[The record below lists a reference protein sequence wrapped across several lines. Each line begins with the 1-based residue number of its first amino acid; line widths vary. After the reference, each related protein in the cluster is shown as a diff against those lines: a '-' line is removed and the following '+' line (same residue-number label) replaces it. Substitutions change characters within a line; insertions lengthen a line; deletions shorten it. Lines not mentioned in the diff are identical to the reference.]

1 MKRRDLVT
9 MYEVD
14 KRIQYLENLRDSV
27 KDGCKYYS
35 LFREEVMA
43 VLENNSKD
51 VIKKIVISDINSQ
64 IDKLNE
70 VLKNNGIE

>member
-27 KDGCKYYS
+27 KDGCEYYS